1 MALSN
6 TAVPKYYGMFRDA
19 VIRGEI
25 PVCKEISMEM
35 NRIDDLIANPG
46 VYYDD
51 QAVEGWIAY
60 CESELTLTDGSDLS
74 LLDSFKLWGEQIFG
88 WYYFVERSVYQPN
101 PDGHG
106 GHYVRKNVKKRLI
119 NKQYLIV
126 ARGAAKSMY
135 GSTLQGYFLNVDTST
150 THQITTAPTM
160 KQAEEVMSPLR
171 TAITRSRGPLFQFL
185 TEGSLQNTTGS
196 KANRTKLA
204 STKKG
209 VENFLTGSLLEVRP
223 MSINKLQGLQI
234 KVATVDE
241 WLSGDIRED
250 VIGAIEQ
257 GASKVNDYIIVAIS
271 SEGTVRNGSGDTIKM
286 ELMDILNPGAFIDS
300 MLKHGEMSDDE
311 AIIYT
316 GMPLCLSHSAES
328 KDEPKEEEKKKDSKE
343 DKPAEDKEE
352 KKDDEETIADVIDS
366 MSEKQQNVMYALI
379 AQALEGEPEKESK
392 DDSDNKSESN
402 KEDKTMKH
410 NVFDNDQQ
418 KKTEVLSHADQ
429 ASIISMAKSNSVGS
443 LRTAMDIYAEQN
455 PDSVLAHGIDGI
467 ETLFPEYKDVRP
479 GAPELLTTDQGWVNE
494 VLKKVHKSP
503 ISRIRTRQAD
513 LRNIEAL
520 RAKGYKKGAQ
530 KGYVGNIQLLHRTTD
545 PQTVYVKSKLDRDDI
560 IDIQDFDVVQ
570 YLYGIDRMN
579 LNEELATAIMIGD
592 GREVGADGKIAE
604 DKIRPIWLD
613 DELYTIHAD
622 VDIAGM
628 KATLQGTNTSAN
640 FGENYIYAEAV
651 IQSLLY
657 AREKYKGSGT
667 PDFYC
672 TPHLVNVMLLARDL
686 NGRRIYD
693 KVSDLAAALNV
704 GQIITA
710 EQFEGKTRTTTDS
723 KTKKLLGL
731 MVNLADYSLGATKG
745 GEITHFTDFDIDFN
759 QEKSLLE
766 TRCSGANTRVMSA
779 IALEE
784 DVTATIGG

>member
-1 MALSN
+1 MSKPFSVEACDFSGWATRNDLKCSDGRVIRRDAFKNNDGIKVPLVWNHQHNSPRDVLGHAWLENREEGVYTYGFFNNTADGEIAKVLIKHGDICALSI
-6 TAVPKYYGMFRDA
+6 Y
-19 VIRGEI
+19 
-25 PVCKEISMEM
+25 
-35 NRIDDLIANPG
+35 ANQLQ
-46 VYYDD
+46 
-51 QAVEGWIAY
+51 QA
-60 CESELTLTDGSDLS
+60 GSDVIHGCICEVS
-74 LLDSFKLWGEQIFG
+74 LVHK
-88 WYYFVERSVYQPN
+88 
-101 PDGHG
+101 
-106 GHYVRKNVKKRLI
+106 
-119 NKQYLIV
+119 
-126 ARGAAKSMY
+126 GA
-135 GSTLQGYFLNVDTST
+135 
-150 THQITTAPTM
+150 
-160 KQAEEVMSPLR
+160 
-171 TAITRSRGPLFQFL
+171 
-185 TEGSLQNTTGS
+185 
-196 KANRTKLA
+196 
-204 STKKG
+204 
-209 VENFLTGSLLEVRP
+209 
-223 MSINKLQGLQI
+223 
-234 KVATVDE
+234 
-241 WLSGDIRED
+241 
-250 VIGAIEQ
+250 
-257 GASKVNDYIIVAIS
+257 
-271 SEGTVRNGSGDTIKM
+271 
-286 ELMDILNPGAFIDS
+286 NPGAFIDS

-316 GMPLCLSHSAES
+316 GMPLYLSHSAEDTPE
-328 KDEPKEEEKKKDSKE
+328 DEKKE
-343 DKPAEDKEE
+343 DKSDENSDE
-352 KKDDEETIADVIDS
+352 KKDDNEETIADVIAT
-366 MSEKQQNVMYALI
+366 MSEKQQNAMYYMVTK
-379 AQALEGEPEKESK
+379 ALEGESDEESE
-392 DDSDNKSESN
+392 DDTENESESN
-402 KEDKTMKH
+402 KEEKTTMKH

-418 KKTEVLSHADQ
+418 NQKNVLSHADQ
-429 ASIISMAKSNSVGS
+429 ASIISMAKTNSVGS
-443 LRTAMDIYAEQN
+443 LQTAMNIFAEQN
-455 PDSVLAHGIDGI
+455 PDSALAHGINNI
-467 ETLFPEYKDVRP
+467 ETLFPEYQDVRP

-513 LRNIEAL
+513 IRNIENL
-520 RAKGYKKGAQ
+520 RARGYKKGTEKA
-530 KGYVGNIQLLHRTTD
+530 YIGNFDLLHRTTD
-545 PQTVYVKSKLDRDDI
+545 PQTVYVKSKIDRDDI
-560 IDIQDFDVVQ
+560 IDITDFDVVQ
-570 YLYGIDRMN
+570 YLYAIDRMN

-592 GREVGADGKIAE
+592 GRDVGADGKIAP

-704 GQIITA
+704 GKIITA

-766 TRCSGANTRVMSA
+766 TRCSGANTRVLSA

-784 DVTATIGG
+784 DIIA

>member
-1 MALSN
+1 MSRPFSVEDCDFSGWATRNDLRCSDGRVIRRDAFKGNDGIKVPLVWNHQHNDPRNVLGHAWLENRDEGVYTYGFFNDTEAGEVGKVLVKHGDICALSI
-6 TAVPKYYGMFRDA
+6 F
-19 VIRGEI
+19 
-25 PVCKEISMEM
+25 
-35 NRIDDLIANPG
+35 ANQLQQNGPDVVHG
-46 VYYDD
+46 C
-51 QAVEGWIAY
+51 I
-60 CESELTLTDGSDLS
+60 CEVS
-74 LLDSFKLWGEQIFG
+74 LVHK
-88 WYYFVERSVYQPN
+88 
-101 PDGHG
+101 
-106 GHYVRKNVKKRLI
+106 
-119 NKQYLIV
+119 
-126 ARGAAKSMY
+126 GA
-135 GSTLQGYFLNVDTST
+135 
-150 THQITTAPTM
+150 
-160 KQAEEVMSPLR
+160 
-171 TAITRSRGPLFQFL
+171 
-185 TEGSLQNTTGS
+185 
-196 KANRTKLA
+196 
-204 STKKG
+204 
-209 VENFLTGSLLEVRP
+209 
-223 MSINKLQGLQI
+223 
-234 KVATVDE
+234 
-241 WLSGDIRED
+241 
-250 VIGAIEQ
+250 
-257 GASKVNDYIIVAIS
+257 
-271 SEGTVRNGSGDTIKM
+271 
-286 ELMDILNPGAFIDS
+286 NPGAFIDS
-300 MLKHGEMSDDE
+300 MLQHGENSEDE

-316 GMPLCLSHSAES
+316 GMPLSLAHSDTSEKEDK
-328 KDEPKEEEKKKDSKE
+328 KDEEEKKNTD
-343 DKPAEDKEE
+343 AEDKKNE
-352 KKDDEETIADVIDS
+352 DEETIADVVNS
-366 MSEKQQNVMYALI
+366 MSEKQQNVMYALV
-379 AQALEGEPEKESK
+379 AEALESEPDNKKES
-392 DDSDNKSESN
+392 SETN
-402 KEDKTMKH
+402 KEDNTMKH

-418 KKTEVLSHADQ
+418 NSNEVLSHADQ

-443 LRTAMDIYAEQN
+443 LRTAMEIYAEQN
-455 PDSVLAHGIDGI
+455 PESVLAHGIDNI
-467 ETLFPEYKDVRP
+467 ETLFPDYKDVRP
-479 GAPELLTTDQGWVNE
+479 GAPEMLTTDQGWVNE

-520 RAKGYKKGAQ
+520 RAKGYKKATQ
-530 KGYVGNIQLLHRTTD
+530 KGYTGNVQLIHRTTD
-545 PQTVYVKSKLDRDDI
+545 PQTVYVKSKIDRDDL

-592 GREVGADGKIAE
+592 GREVGDNGKIAE

-628 KATLQGTNTSAN
+628 KTTLQGTNTSAN

-710 EQFEGKTRTTTDS
+710 EQFEGKTRTTTDG

-784 DVTATIGG
+784 DVTKASGDNT

>member
-1 MALSN
+1 MSRPFSVEDCDFSGWATRNDLRCSDGRVIRRDAFKGNDGIKVPLVWNHQHNDPRNVLGHAWLENRDEGVYTYGFFNDTEAGEVGKVLVKHGDICALSI
-6 TAVPKYYGMFRDA
+6 Y
-19 VIRGEI
+19 
-25 PVCKEISMEM
+25 
-35 NRIDDLIANPG
+35 ANQLQQNGPDVVHG
-46 VYYDD
+46 C
-51 QAVEGWIAY
+51 I
-60 CESELTLTDGSDLS
+60 CEVS
-74 LLDSFKLWGEQIFG
+74 LVHK
-88 WYYFVERSVYQPN
+88 
-101 PDGHG
+101 
-106 GHYVRKNVKKRLI
+106 
-119 NKQYLIV
+119 
-126 ARGAAKSMY
+126 GA
-135 GSTLQGYFLNVDTST
+135 
-150 THQITTAPTM
+150 
-160 KQAEEVMSPLR
+160 
-171 TAITRSRGPLFQFL
+171 
-185 TEGSLQNTTGS
+185 
-196 KANRTKLA
+196 
-204 STKKG
+204 
-209 VENFLTGSLLEVRP
+209 
-223 MSINKLQGLQI
+223 
-234 KVATVDE
+234 
-241 WLSGDIRED
+241 
-250 VIGAIEQ
+250 
-257 GASKVNDYIIVAIS
+257 
-271 SEGTVRNGSGDTIKM
+271 
-286 ELMDILNPGAFIDS
+286 NPGAFIDS
-300 MLKHGEMSDDE
+300 MLQHGENSEDE

-316 GMPLCLSHSAES
+316 GMPLSLAHSDTSEKEDK
-328 KDEPKEEEKKKDSKE
+328 KDEEEKKNAD
-343 DKPAEDKEE
+343 AEDKKNE
-352 KKDDEETIADVIDS
+352 DEETIADVVNS
-366 MSEKQQNVMYALI
+366 MSEKQQNVMYALV
-379 AQALEGEPEKESK
+379 AEALESEPDNKKES
-392 DDSDNKSESN
+392 SETD
-402 KEDKTMKH
+402 KEDNTMKH
-410 NVFDNDQQ
+410 NVFDNEQQ

-479 GAPELLTTDQGWVNE
+479 GAPEMLTTDQGWVNE

-520 RAKGYKKGAQ
+520 RAKGYKKATQ
-530 KGYVGNIQLLHRTTD
+530 KGYTGNVQLIHRTTD

-628 KATLQGTNTSAN
+628 KTTLQGTNTSAN

-710 EQFEGKTRTTTDS
+710 EQFEGKTRTTTDG

-731 MVNLADYSLGATKG
+731 MVNLSDYSLGATKG

-784 DVTATIGG
+784 DVTSRP

>member
-1 MALSN
+1 MSRPFSVEDCDFSGWATRNDLRCSDGRVIRRDAFKGNDGIKVPLVWNHQHNDPRNVLGHAWLENRDEGVYTYGFFNDTEAGEVGKVLVKHGDICALSI
-6 TAVPKYYGMFRDA
+6 Y
-19 VIRGEI
+19 
-25 PVCKEISMEM
+25 
-35 NRIDDLIANPG
+35 ANQLQQNGPDVVHG
-46 VYYDD
+46 C
-51 QAVEGWIAY
+51 I
-60 CESELTLTDGSDLS
+60 CEVS
-74 LLDSFKLWGEQIFG
+74 LVHK
-88 WYYFVERSVYQPN
+88 
-101 PDGHG
+101 
-106 GHYVRKNVKKRLI
+106 
-119 NKQYLIV
+119 
-126 ARGAAKSMY
+126 GA
-135 GSTLQGYFLNVDTST
+135 
-150 THQITTAPTM
+150 
-160 KQAEEVMSPLR
+160 
-171 TAITRSRGPLFQFL
+171 
-185 TEGSLQNTTGS
+185 
-196 KANRTKLA
+196 
-204 STKKG
+204 
-209 VENFLTGSLLEVRP
+209 
-223 MSINKLQGLQI
+223 
-234 KVATVDE
+234 
-241 WLSGDIRED
+241 
-250 VIGAIEQ
+250 
-257 GASKVNDYIIVAIS
+257 
-271 SEGTVRNGSGDTIKM
+271 
-286 ELMDILNPGAFIDS
+286 NPGAFIDS
-300 MLKHGEMSDDE
+300 MLQHGENSEDE

-316 GMPLCLSHSAES
+316 GMPLSLAHSDTSEKEDK
-328 KDEPKEEEKKKDSKE
+328 KDEEEKKNAD
-343 DKPAEDKEE
+343 AEDKKNE
-352 KKDDEETIADVIDS
+352 DEETIADVVNS
-366 MSEKQQNVMYALI
+366 MSEKQQNVMYALV
-379 AQALEGEPEKESK
+379 AEALESEPDNKKES
-392 DDSDNKSESN
+392 SETD
-402 KEDKTMKH
+402 KEDNTMKH
-410 NVFDNDQQ
+410 NVFDNEQQ

-479 GAPELLTTDQGWVNE
+479 GAPEMLTTDQGWVNE

-520 RAKGYKKGAQ
+520 RAKGYKKATQ
-530 KGYVGNIQLLHRTTD
+530 KGYTGNVQLIHRTTD

-628 KATLQGTNTSAN
+628 KTTLQGTNTSAN

-710 EQFEGKTRTTTDS
+710 EQFEGKTRTTTDG

-784 DVTATIGG
+784 DVTNRP